1 MSLVCNVA
9 SLLDSLDNVLTFLRR
24 VVLFASCSGDGMTF
38 LDRFTGCDDDVIAFL
53 GSVAV
58 FAGWLEDVLNAL
70 NALSC
75 DTVRFVDETAVSQ
88 ECSPA
93 VLVTSSRFC
102 VESLHSTP
110 DLMT

>member
-1 MSLVCNVA
+1 MTLVCNVA
-9 SLLDSLDNVLTFLRR
+9 PFVDSLDNVLTFLRK

-75 DTVRFVDETAVSQ
+75 DTVRFVDETA
-88 ECSPA
+88 A
-93 VLVTSSRFC
+93 VFTYCFGCCNLDFC
-102 VESLHSTP
+102 IGDVISV
-110 DLMT
+110 DIV